1 MSYYY
6 NDVYFILVTMTTVG
20 YGDINIESE
29 IGRIFNILLI
39 LIVIIIIPK

>member
-1 MSYYY
+1 MF
-6 NDVYFILVTMTTVG
+6 YFVVVTLSTVG
-20 YGDINIESE
+20 YGDVNIESE